1 MPRLY
6 PGVLSD
12 DEVTFARGLPEDRN
26 LQVWPQR
33 ATELR
38 TTNEADDRRDTGVA
52 SRLFRADLPEA
63 HQLPSCSEPKGIPL
77 RV

>member
-63 HQLPSCSEPKGIPL
+63 HQLPPSGESQGTSV